1 MIAQINIHGQIGPSY
16 VDEKG
21 LFHKGVVLLDVIEQA
36 ESQPEATEFEVSI
49 NSPGGYVDI
58 GDAIY
63 NYLQSLKKKGK
74 VTTIQNGLVGSIATK
89 IFLAGDER
97 LVDDRFQF
105 WIHNPFKE
113 GVSGDADELM
123 AMAKG
128 LEETET
134 ALRQFYMN
142 FTKIS
147 DEGLD
152 ALMKAETGLTSDQCI
167 KFGFATGKKS
177 VPVLNIINPK
187 MKKDEKSFMDHVKAF
202 FTQEPKGVQPAK
214 AQIPG
219 ATQPQS
225 MVVNLADGAG
235 SFWIEGEGVA
245 EGVAA
250 FLLDESGQP
259 TAQVLADG
267 DYKLEDGSMVSVM
280 GGKVSKVTQAEIPAD
295 PKEEEEEMIPKSEVE
310 AMVKAAVEAALAPVK
325 AEQAEAILALKK
337 TARIGVQPTKAA
349 IGLPDNQA
357 KSRSIASVMREK
369 QEERR
374 KQLNK
379 N

>member
-1 MIAQINIHGQIGPSY
+1 MIAKINIHGQIGPSS
-16 VDEKG
+16 VDEAG
-21 LFHKGVVLLDVIEQA
+21 LFHKGVQLLDVIEQV
-36 ESQPEATEFEVSI
+36 PPDATEFEVSI

-63 NYLQSLKKKGK
+63 NYLNSLKKKGK
-74 VTTIQNGLVGSIATK
+74 VTTIQDGLVGSIATK

-113 GVSGDADELM
+113 NVSGDSDDLM

-128 LEETET
+128 LEATETE
-134 ALRQFYMN
+134 LRQFYMN

-177 VPVLNIINPK
+177 VPVLNIINPT

-202 FTQEPKGVQPAK
+202 FTQEPKGVQPK

-219 ATQPQS
+219 ATQPKS

-267 DYKLEDGSMVSVM
+267 DYKLEDGSMVSVV
-280 GGKVSKVTQAEIPAD
+280 GGKVAKVTQAEMEE
-295 PKEEEEEMIPKSEVE
+295 EEEEEMIPKSQVE
-310 AMVKAAVEAALAPVK
+310 AMVQAAVEAAIAPVK
-325 AEQAEAILALKK
+325 AEQAEAIMALKK